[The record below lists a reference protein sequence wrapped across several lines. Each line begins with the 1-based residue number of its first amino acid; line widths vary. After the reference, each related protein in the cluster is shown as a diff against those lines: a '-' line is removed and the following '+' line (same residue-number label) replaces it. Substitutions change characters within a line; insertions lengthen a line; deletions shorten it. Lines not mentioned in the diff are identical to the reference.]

1 MNKEIVRQV
10 RPEGKMVPAPYQPQ
24 PSVTLRVSV
33 WELKGAACPAKE
45 QTLLEGP
52 QINHL
57 GKEVVTE
64 ERSEDV

>member
-1 MNKEIVRQV
+1 
-10 RPEGKMVPAPYQPQ
+10 MVPAPYQPQ

-33 WELKGAACPAKE
+33 WELKEAACPAKE